1 MNTLKSSFLEILL
14 IIICASTLIVYK
26 VPDTVYTWLLNSL
39 ACFILGFSLIKIAL
53 KSLIH

>member
-14 IIICASTLIVYK
+14 IIICASTLYK